1 MAQAMSRANS
11 ARQAYKSINSLFKND
26 SPTKVQTGNLSRGKI
41 AGKLEFQQVR
51 FFFPGSNTTTISD
64 LSLKIPA
71 GQKVAIVGKMGS
83 GKSTFTRLASGLV
96 QPTSGSVLIDGID
109 LRQLNESD
117 FRRNLGVMLQENW
130 LFSGT
135 VRENLQLGFHQYSD
149 DHILSVA
156 KIAGLDDFI
165 SKMPNGYDMMLKE
178 RGEGLSGGQRQT
190 ITLARALIHNPSVL
204 VLDEPTSA
212 MDTGTEK
219 AVVERLSK
227 WSENKTVL
235 IVTHRKAILQ
245 MVDRV
250 LVLDD
255 GKIVTDTTPDKI

>member
-1 MAQAMSRANS
+1 MNTAASVQQFAQVATIFYGVFLIRDNEITMGAMIAAVILGGRTLAPLTQMAQAMSRANS

-26 SPTKVQTGNLSRGKI
+26 SPTQIQTGNLSRGKI
-41 AGKLEFQQVR
+41 EGTLEFQQVR
-51 FFFPGSNTTTISD
+51 FSFPGSNTTTISD

-135 VRENLQLGFHQYSD
+135 VRENLQLGFH
-149 DHILSVA
+149 
-156 KIAGLDDFI
+156 
-165 SKMPNGYDMMLKE
+165 N
-178 RGEGLSGGQRQT
+178 
-190 ITLARALIHNPSVL
+190 
-204 VLDEPTSA
+204 
-212 MDTGTEK
+212 
-219 AVVERLSK
+219 
-227 WSENKTVL
+227 
-235 IVTHRKAILQ
+235 
-245 MVDRV
+245 
-250 LVLDD
+250 
-255 GKIVTDTTPDKI
+255 